1 VGLAGEVRGVAQA
14 AARVLE
20 AKRLGFER
28 VVVPAD
34 NGRAIEAP
42 DGIDVAPVKNLRE
55 ALEASEVM

>member
-14 AARVLE
+14 AARVIE

-28 VVVPAD
+28 VIIPAD
-34 NGRAIEAP
+34 SARALEAP
-42 DGIDVAPVKNLRE
+42 AGIEVVPVKNLRE